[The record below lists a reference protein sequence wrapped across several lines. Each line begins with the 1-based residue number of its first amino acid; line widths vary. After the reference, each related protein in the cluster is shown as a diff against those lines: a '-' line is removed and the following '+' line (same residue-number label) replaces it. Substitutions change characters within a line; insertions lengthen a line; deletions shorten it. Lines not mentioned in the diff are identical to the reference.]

1 MGAAHKG
8 EWKTGLQVAANE
20 TFVGTDGFI
29 YKNETGGSV
38 TMGASEAADLAG
50 MTKLTN
56 AGQSPAAFD
65 LTRGVAGTSSN
76 VGAAV
81 VSDANGTLVAGA
93 NTYFSD
99 NPWQTVSTAGAV
111 IGDPVQDSAA
121 SAYGDRTSNYT
132 TVSNTS
138 KWTKTHY
145 SHLYGKTVNTSY
157 TRGDNIYYQGKNYI
171 YTSHLDSNDALY
183 TDPANEGFTEFS
195 DLLRLGAVRELPM
208 FVDTRGGGGGSGLPD
223 DIYFRPNQDLKFVD
237 RLPDG
242 SVRTS
247 NMARRTDAPLPPGD
261 EIFNSPDDAFYGGL
275 QPGNDGIYGTMDDFY
290 ATTAD
295 PAVAQQSPHADSD
308 ADNNKNLLDG
318 SNNLE
323 HFSVADF
330 VDFIQTL
337 ANVRAVNGGTMS
349 RLTYAERILEENEIN
364 LGAAASRIMDTDM
377 AYESTKM
384 ARQNVL
390 LQAAASMVTQANA
403 LNNVVLSLL
412 Q

>member
-1 MGAAHKG
+1 MNGVSLG
-8 EWKTGLQVAANE
+8 DV
-20 TFVGTDGFI
+20 
-29 YKNETGGSV
+29 
-38 TMGASEAADLAG
+38 
-50 MTKLTN
+50 
-56 AGQSPAAFD
+56 
-65 LTRGVAGTSSN
+65 GVAGRFASLGPTP
-76 VGAAV
+76 AASALISTAATNEQGGGNAV
-81 VSDANGTLVAGA
+81 NRDRSLQVLQSANGTT
-93 NTYFSD
+93 NDFFTD
-99 NPWQTVSTAGAV
+99 NPWQTENAAGNN
-111 IGDPVQDSAA
+111 IGDPSQQADAYVNRTNDYVSVTNSA
-121 SAYGDRTSNYT
+121 
-132 TVSNTS
+132 
-138 KWTKTHY
+138 KWVKTHY
-145 SHLYGKTVNTSY
+145 SHLENKTVNTSY
-157 TRGDNIYYQGKNYI
+157 TRGDNIYYQGKNYV

-195 DLLRLGAVRELPM
+195 DLLRLGAIRELPM
-208 FVDTRGGGGGSGLPD
+208 YVDTRGGGGGSGLPD

-290 ATTAD
+290 ASTAD
-295 PAVAQQSPHADSD
+295 PAVAQQSPHVDSD
-308 ADNNKNLLDG
+308 SDNNKNLLDG

>member
-1 MGAAHKG
+1 
-8 EWKTGLQVAANE
+8 V
-20 TFVGTDGFI
+20 
-29 YKNETGGSV
+29 
-38 TMGASEAADLAG
+38 
-50 MTKLTN
+50 
-56 AGQSPAAFD
+56 
-65 LTRGVAGTSSN
+65 
-76 VGAAV
+76 
-81 VSDANGTLVAGA
+81 
-93 NTYFSD
+93 
-99 NPWQTVSTAGAV
+99 
-111 IGDPVQDSAA
+111 
-121 SAYGDRTSNYT
+121 
-132 TVSNTS
+132 
-138 KWTKTHY
+138 KTHY
-145 SHLYGKTVNTSY
+145 SHLDGKTVNTSY
-157 TRGDNIYYQGKNYI
+157 TRGDNLYYQGKNFI

-195 DLLRLGAVRELPM
+195 DLLRLGAITELPM

-223 DIYFRPNQDLKFVD
+223 DIYFRPNQDLKFID

-242 SVRTS
+242 SVRTA

-275 QPGNDGIYGTMDDFY
+275 QPGNDGIYGTLDDFY
-290 ATTAD
+290 ASTAD
-295 PAVAQQSPHADSD
+295 MNVAQQSAHVDAD
-308 ADNNKNLLDG
+308 ADNNKDLLNG

-349 RLTYAERILEENEIN
+349 RLNYAERILEENEIN